1 MNTVKSVGGRLVV
14 LNSIPFAIE
23 EKRVLR
29 ELRIPRLQ
37 MVRELPEE
45 GLAKAIKEAIDAAY
59 TLIHGRGC
67 YRTFRITGR
76 SGDRVH
82 IAGSETLLSGSN
94 MVRLLERCEQAT
106 LMAATIGPQ
115 LEERID
121 DIKGSRVA
129 DAYYL
134 DVVGGWMADYM
145 ADRVDAII
153 QSEIRRAGFGRTM
166 RYSPGYGDWDL
177 TSQGE
182 LLRLLETDS
191 IGVTCTESFIL
202 QPRKSVTAVIGWE
215 RQG

>member
-14 LNSIPFAIE
+14 LNSIPFSIE

-29 ELRIPRLQ
+29 EMRIPRLQ
-37 MVRELPEE
+37 QVRELPEE
-45 GLAKAIKEAIDAAY
+45 ALARAIKGAIDAAY

-67 YRTFRITGR
+67 YRTFRITGA
-76 SGDRVH
+76 GADRV
-82 IAGSETLLSGSN
+82 TLAESDSLLAGSN
-94 MVRLLERCEQAT
+94 MVRLLERCDQVT

-115 LEERID
+115 LEDHID
-121 DIKGSRVA
+121 TIKETGVA

-145 ADRVDAII
+145 ADRVDSII
-153 QSEIRRAGFGRTM
+153 QSEIQRAGYGRTM

-177 TSQGE
+177 THQAE
-182 LLRLLETDS
+182 LLALLETGA
-191 IGVTCTESFIL
+191 IGVTCTESCIL

-215 RQG
+215 RK